1 MGPVPAA
8 IAVTGLHKRFGSTHA
23 LRGLD
28 LTVPAGTVCGLL
40 GPNGAGKT
48 TAVRVLATLAAPSAG
63 RALVAGYDVTR
74 DPDQV
79 RRRIGFTGQ
88 HAALDENLTG
98 RQNLLVLGRLH
109 HLGGRGARA
118 RADELLERY
127 GLADAANRLVR
138 AYSGGMRRRLD
149 LIASLIIRPEVL
161 FLDEPTTGLDPRSR
175 GEIWS
180 AVRQLA
186 AEGTTVLLTTQYLD
200 EADRLA
206 GNIAVVDHGM
216 VIASGSPDR
225 LKEAIG
231 VRLEATVSDPTRLTA
246 AAAVLERLTG
256 GRPKADEA
264 ERRVTVTTPGGQHVT
279 LPQLVRELDAAGVD
293 AVDVALR
300 RPSLDEVFLT
310 LTGGLPVDSD
320 TPDGDA
326 IERSAA

>member
-1 MGPVPAA
+1 MSTASAA
-8 IAVTGLHKRFGSTHA
+8 VSVTGLHKHYGKTHA

-63 RALVAGYDVTR
+63 RALVAGHDVVR
-74 DPDQV
+74 APDEV

-88 HAALDENLTG
+88 HAALDESLTG
-98 RQNLLVLGRLH
+98 RENLRILGRLH
-109 HLGGRGARA
+109 HLGGGGARA
-118 RADELLERY
+118 RADELLEHY

-149 LIASLIIRPEVL
+149 LIASLITRPEVL

-175 GEIWS
+175 GEIWDT
-180 AVRQLA
+180 VRQLA

-206 GNIAVVDHGM
+206 GDIAVIDHGI
-216 VIASGSPDR
+216 VIASGPPEQ

-231 VRLEATVSDPTRLTA
+231 VRVEATVADPAQLPA
-246 AAAVLERLTG
+246 AAAVLAELSGCPAETDQDELRVRVNTSG
-256 GRPKADEA
+256 GRS
-264 ERRVTVTTPGGQHVT
+264 VV

-293 AVDVALR
+293 ALDVALR

-310 LTGGLPVDSD
+310 LTGGLPAD
-320 TPDGDA
+320 PDRL
-326 IERSAA
+326 ERTAA

>member
-1 MGPVPAA
+1 MGPAPAA
-8 IAVTGLHKRFGSTHA
+8 IAVTGLHKHFGKTHA

-74 DPDQV
+74 DPDEV

-98 RQNLLVLGRLH
+98 RQNLLLLARLH
-109 HLGGRGARA
+109 RFGARGARA
-118 RADELLERY
+118 RADELLEHF
-127 GLADAANRLVR
+127 GLADAAGRLVR

-149 LIASLIIRPEVL
+149 LVASLITRPEVL

-180 AVRQLA
+180 TVRRLA

-206 GNIAVVDHGM
+206 GEIAVVDHGT
-216 VIASGSPDR
+216 VIASASPER
-225 LKEAIG
+225 LKETIG
-231 VRLEATVSDPTRLTA
+231 VRLEATVADPTRLA
-246 AAAVLERLTG
+246 AAATVLERLADSRAST
-256 GRPKADEA
+256 DEA
-264 ERRVTVTTPGGQHVT
+264 QCRVTVTAFGGRHVS
-279 LPQLVRELDAAGVD
+279 LPRIVRELDAAGVD

-310 LTGGLPVDSD
+310 LTGGLPAD
-320 TPDGDA
+320 TDTT
-326 IERSAA
+326 ERSAA